1 MKKVFLANF
10 LLAMV
15 TSLVLMATPGFSE
28 EKESNPHA
36 RIAHEWRKSI
46 SSMAPVLGS
55 QEISQIVV
63 CVEKNYLANG
73 MPRVESV
80 EALESK
86 KSANLVLFVP
96 ILKGERDLC
105 ESWRGFSYFSPVQ
118 YIPFMKAIIFDG
130 DAKYSQKGKAIVLA
144 REYYRAYSTTDTPLY
159 DEESFWLIEKDAQ
172 AFQSKFVWFLGGEKY
187 RKLVYAEVKRINE
200 EINNKK
206 NKELGYFLPEPTVY
220 NKQLIKIFGK
230 PESREE
236 EAYIQRTLWIDAMF
250 VIIENDASVDDVA
263 RQKIAFLKSLN
274 FYKHKKES
282 LIRTTALDYNWHYL
296 SRQK

>member
-28 EKESNPHA
+28 DNPHA
-36 RIAHEWRKSI
+36 RIANEWRKSI
-46 SSMAPVLGS
+46 SSMAPGLES
-55 QEISQIVV
+55 QEISRVV
-63 CVEKNYLANG
+63 SCVEKKYLVSG

-80 EALESK
+80 EALENK
-86 KSANLVLFVP
+86 KTANLILFVP
-96 ILKGERDLC
+96 ILKGERELC
-105 ESWRGFSYFSPVQ
+105 ESWRGFSYFSPAQ
-118 YIPFMKAIIFDG
+118 YVPYMKAIIFDG
-130 DAKYSQKGKAIVLA
+130 DVKYSPAEKAIVLA
-144 REYYRAYSTTDTPLY
+144 REYYRAYSTTDIPLY

-172 AFQSKFVWFLGGEKY
+172 AFQHKFVWFLGGEKY
-187 RKLVYAEVKRINE
+187 QKLVYAEARRINNL
-200 EINNKK
+200 IDKKK
-206 NKELGYFLPEPTVY
+206 NKELGCFLPEPTVY

-282 LIRTTALDYNWHYL
+282 LITTTALDYNWHYL